1 MATKSNL
8 LIFNEVLICTMPA
21 AICKLHFALR
31 WKFVTVQISV
41 SIILLISPNEYL
53 ILWPWQCLYFCP
65 RTYKKKEIKVTVFF
79 PGCYLATHSSRYS
92 NTLLCKKPSLYKRKL
107 MLLVNLHKKKKT
119 RLFSI
124 MFINLAK

>member
-1 MATKSNL
+1 MATKSNS

-41 SIILLISPNEYL
+41 SIMLLIGPNEHL

-65 RTYKKKEIKVTVFF
+65 RMHMKKKIKVTVF
-79 PGCYLATHSSRYS
+79 SSGSYWVRHNS
-92 NTLLCKKPSLYKRKL
+92 SFLTQ
-107 MLLVNLHKKKKT
+107 
-119 RLFSI
+119 
-124 MFINLAK
+124 